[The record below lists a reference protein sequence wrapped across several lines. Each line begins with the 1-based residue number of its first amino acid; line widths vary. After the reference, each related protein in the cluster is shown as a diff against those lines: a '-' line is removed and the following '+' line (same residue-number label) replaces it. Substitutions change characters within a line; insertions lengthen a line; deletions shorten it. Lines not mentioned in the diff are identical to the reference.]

1 MLAIKTA
8 ISIEKAIFDQAEK
21 VAQAMNVSR
30 SKLFVLALQE
40 FLERQR
46 NKELLEQIN
55 AAYSDLPDAAEQ
67 TLRSSQR
74 RQHRRIME
82 SGEW

>member
-8 ISIEKAIFDQAEK
+8 ISIEKVIFDQAEK

-40 FLERQR
+40 FLERQK

-67 TLRSSQR
+67 TLRKSQR
-74 RQHRRIME
+74 RQHRRIVE
-82 SGEW
+82 SEEW